1 MPPTEDETTE
11 CHACGEFVPK
21 NTITTIPPP
30 ENLTEFEPWTEF
42 CPECAAHYGLVKEVP
57 HE

>member
-1 MPPTEDETTE
+1 MTEDEDVE